1 MNAMLDT
8 LSSDAPVE
16 GTPVDIASALGSL
29 KPSDRTQKLVTFRE
43 HYAGIEAA
51 LARGATQADV
61 RAALKKGK
69 LSLSAATF
77 RKMLE
82 AERERCKSI
91 GGDRNNLEGGAE

>member
-8 LSSDAPVE
+8 LSPEVAVD
-16 GTPVDIASALGSL
+16 GTPIDIASALDSL
-29 KPSDRTQKLVTFRE
+29 QPSDRTQKILRFRE

-82 AERERCKSI
+82 AERERRK
-91 GGDRNNLEGGAE
+91 NNIDDKHSPEEDAE